1 MPADLSSPIPAALA
15 HLIQTDPHE
24 LQDAEAPHLLAY
36 LAAVPDPRASR
47 GRRHRLVAIL
57 TMAAAAVLA
66 GARSIAAIAEWAA
79 DTPQPVRAAL
89 GARRAAP
96 EQFAVPAEATIRRA
110 LARLDADAL
119 AGAIGAWLVDRQG
132 HDRGDGAGRD
142 QRQRPRQRAV
152 AVDGKTLRGAY
163 PPHGDGR
170 PVHLLACMDHTSRTV
185 LAQRQVGGA
194 PEEVP
199 AFAPLLAGLDL
210 AGVVV
215 TADALHTHPDA
226 AEFLVTR
233 KQAHYL
239 FTVKANQPTLL
250 ARCQRLPW
258 HRVPVLDRTRDQA
271 HGRIE
276 HRTLKV
282 VTVHRFGFPHA
293 AQVLQITRK
302 RTVGVPHA
310 STRRR
315 QWRIMTVYA
324 ITSLGFAQASPA
336 RLADLVRG
344 HWAIEAVHHLR
355 DVTFAE
361 DGSQVRTG
369 AGPSVM
375 ACLRNL
381 VIGMLSRAGPVNLAA
396 ALRHHARDPARP
408 LATLGIPSGAATHE
422 RTLRENVGALRQ
434 HHGALADRQNPVSG
448 SVSRQRCAP
457 GRDELCE
464 PTSLRTSPADVSP
477 IGNSGF
483 SSEQDPS
490 RWSEV

>member
-1 MPADLSSPIPAALA
+1 VPADSSPIPAALA
-15 HLIQTDPHE
+15 HLIQTDPRE
-24 LQDAEAPHLLAY
+24 LLDAEAPHLLAY

-47 GRRHRLVAIL
+47 GCRHRLVAIL
-57 TMAAAAVLA
+57 AMAAAAVLA

-96 EQFAVPAEATIRRA
+96 EQFAVPAEATIRRT

-119 AGAIGAWLVDRQG
+119 AGPIGAWLADRQR
-132 HDRGDGAGRD
+132 HDRGDGAAPD
-142 QRQRPRQRAV
+142 QRQRPQQRAV
-152 AVDGKTLRGAY
+152 AVDGKTLRGAH
-163 PPHGDGR
+163 PPDGDGR

-199 AFAPLLAGLDL
+199 AFQPLLDGLDL
-210 AGVVV
+210 AGAVV

-226 AEFLVTR
+226 AEFLVAG

-258 HRVPVLDRTRDQA
+258 HRVPVLDTSRDRG

-276 HRTLKV
+276 RRTLKA
-282 VTVHRFGFPHA
+282 VTVHHFGFPHT
-293 AQVLQITRK
+293 AQVR
-302 RTVGVPHA
+302 
-310 STRRR
+310 
-315 QWRIMTVYA
+315 
-324 ITSLGFAQASPA
+324 PA
-336 RLADLVRG
+336 RLADLLRG
-344 HWAIEAVHHLR
+344 HWAIEALHHVR

-361 DGSQVRTG
+361 DTSQVRTG

-381 VIGMLSRAGPVNLAA
+381 VIGLLGRAGPINLAA
-396 ALRHHARDPARP
+396 ELRRHARDPRRP
-408 LATLGIPSGAATHE
+408 LATLWI
-422 RTLRENVGALRQ
+422 
-434 HHGALADRQNPVSG
+434 
-448 SVSRQRCAP
+448 
-457 GRDELCE
+457 
-464 PTSLRTSPADVSP
+464 SL
-477 IGNSGF
+477 G
-483 SSEQDPS
+483 
-490 RWSEV
+490 